1 MVKKDNIYATPLE
14 QISGFRFDEK
24 VARVFS
30 DMIARS
36 VPGYHEI
43 LQGISLLTAYH
54 VQPNSRCYDLG
65 SSLGAASLAMSHGAK
80 DKPGVQIIAIDNSP
94 AMIRESKTFLKK
106 AASPVQLICA
116 DFRDVRLKNASIVV
130 LNFTLQF
137 IAPQYRQ
144 AVLQQ
149 IFEGLL
155 PGGIVIISEK
165 IIFPDAEEQAFQEA
179 LHLAFKK
186 AHGYSN
192 LEISQKRSALENVL
206 IPETFATHKQRLLSI
221 GFKQC
226 FQWYQNFNFISMV
239 AIKWSI
245 TNHF

>member
-1 MVKKDNIYATPLE
+1 MNPKDDIYATPLE

-30 DMIARS
+30 DMITRS
-36 VPGYHEI
+36 VPGYKEI

-65 SSLGAASLAMSHGAK
+65 SSLGAASLALSQGAK
-80 DKPGVQIIAIDNSP
+80 DKPGVQIIAIDNSA
-94 AMIRESKTFLKK
+94 AMVRESRTYLKK
-106 AASPVQLICA
+106 AACPVHLICA
-116 DFRDVRLKNASIVV
+116 DFRDIRIESASVVV

-137 IAPQYRQ
+137 IAPQNRQ
-144 AVLQQ
+144 TVLKQ
-149 IFEGLL
+149 IFDGLL
-155 PGGIVIISEK
+155 PGGILIVSEK
-165 IIFPDAEEQAFQEA
+165 IVFPNAREQTFQEA
-179 LHLAFKK
+179 MHLAFKK

-206 IPETFATHKQRLLSI
+206 IPEFFATHKQRLLEI

-239 AIKWSI
+239 AIK
-245 TNHF
+245 

>member
-1 MVKKDNIYATPLE
+1 MTVKDNIYARPLE

-36 VPGYHEI
+36 VPGYKEI

-54 VQPNSRCYDLG
+54 VQPNSHCYDLG
-65 SSLGAASLAMSHGAK
+65 SSLGAASLAMSQGINKSNVH
-80 DKPGVQIIAIDNSP
+80 IFAIDNSP
-94 AMIRESKTFLKK
+94 AMIRESKKYLKEITH
-106 AASPVQLICA
+106 PVHLICA
-116 DFRDVRLKNASIVV
+116 DFRNVKITRASVVV

-137 IAPQYRQ
+137 IAPESRQ
-144 AVLQQ
+144 TVLQQ
-149 IFEGLL
+149 IFKGML
-155 PGGIVIISEK
+155 PGGLLIISEK
-165 IIFPDAEEQAFQEA
+165 IIFENPEEQAFQEA

-192 LEISQKRSALENVL
+192 LEISQKRNALENVL
-206 IPETFATHKQRLLSI
+206 IPETFAAHQTRLQRI
-221 GFKQC
+221 GFRKC

-239 AIKWSI
+239 AIK
-245 TNHF
+245 